1 MWSDVESEED
11 YLNFGEVSEIV
22 VDILNSD
29 DMLPISMGVFGNWG
43 AGKSSL
49 LKLIENKIDQEK
61 WIIIKF
67 DAWLYQGYDD
77 ARTAILE
84 IIAIQLYKSAQAD
97 NNIIEKIKNLL
108 KRVDCF
114 RAMGLLAEGFIN
126 IMGFPTFGVI
136 GKAVGSIEGSFD
148 GFQNEEEY
156 EKFKKS
162 NNDLIDNGKKLLK
175 SEQKKTP
182 PQQINEFR
190 AEYDEI
196 ISSLKKKIVVV
207 IDNLDRCLPENAI
220 HTLEAIRL
228 FLFLN
233 NTAFIIA
240 ADEDMI
246 KSSVTNF
253 FKNLSDRH
261 INDYLDKLIQIP
273 IRVPKAGIREIRAY
287 LYMLYAIDS
296 KLPSEKIILLRDIL
310 EADLKKS
317 WQKEP
322 LSRDEALEKIDES
335 NNADLDIAFNRADRI
350 SPLLATSPIIQ
361 GNPRIVK
368 RLLNI
373 VKMRSKIAKLRSM
386 PLDEAIITKLVI
398 FERCA
403 GIEATETLYNL
414 IDSEHGFPNLIK
426 DLEKTDDQN
435 FNETIF
441 PTSWDQP
448 FIKSFIKNWIKLE
461 PKLGTI
467 DLRAA
472 VYLSRE
478 TVPLGIYVARLS
490 SSAKEALNVLLKIKY
505 ESLHESIKDILN
517 NLLPEDKI
525 SVMEEIIK
533 EIRKVTVWDTQPEG
547 FVGAV
552 ILAKHSKDA
561 SKLFEKFINEKKND
575 GISYPWFDNYLTK
588 IANSKVD

>member
-49 LKLIENKIDQEK
+49 LKLIENKIDQKK

-322 LSRDEALEKIDES
+322 LSRGFRK
-335 NNADLDIAFNRADRI
+335 NR
-350 SPLLATSPIIQ
+350 
-361 GNPRIVK
+361 
-368 RLLNI
+368 
-373 VKMRSKIAKLRSM
+373 
-386 PLDEAIITKLVI
+386 
-398 FERCA
+398 
-403 GIEATETLYNL
+403 
-414 IDSEHGFPNLIK
+414 
-426 DLEKTDDQN
+426 
-435 FNETIF
+435 
-441 PTSWDQP
+441 
-448 FIKSFIKNWIKLE
+448 
-461 PKLGTI
+461 
-467 DLRAA
+467 
-472 VYLSRE
+472 
-478 TVPLGIYVARLS
+478 
-490 SSAKEALNVLLKIKY
+490 
-505 ESLHESIKDILN
+505 
-517 NLLPEDKI
+517 
-525 SVMEEIIK
+525 
-533 EIRKVTVWDTQPEG
+533 
-547 FVGAV
+547 
-552 ILAKHSKDA
+552 
-561 SKLFEKFINEKKND
+561 
-575 GISYPWFDNYLTK
+575 
-588 IANSKVD
+588 